1 MNIGC
6 IMYIYWCTVYSTN
19 CIITSNLQRSICTFL
34 CSIIICFASFCF
46 ACDSFLLSPTSLFS
60 SFLFVLFYFLFFLY
74 VYKFTNQKCMIY
86 GRGGDFWWCD
96 FLLLY
101 ICKID
106 NLQILRSWRY
116 VFIKRA
122 VRTGCVKCF
131 IEESQN
137 NRCDI

>member
-86 GRGGDFWWCD
+86 LRGGWVIFDGVFFSSCIFVKLIIYKFWD
-96 FLLLY
+96 RGDTYLL
-101 ICKID
+101 
-106 NLQILRSWRY
+106 NVQY
-116 VFIKRA
+116 VQGA
-122 VRTGCVKCF
+122 SSVL
-131 IEESQN
+131 
-137 NRCDI
+137 